1 MNMVMCIRNSNSKSE
16 YKITEYSKIMN
27 KLQNNA

>member
-1 MNMVMCIRNSNSKSE
+1 VMSIRTSNSKSE

-27 KLQNNA
+27 KLQSNA